1 MFNFHAFLLDQSGV
15 KLVQFN
21 QPNGRTNGSQIKKYG
36 GTKPRIY
43 QQSLLSKYGR
53 RRYISESVSPFPLLG
68 LFYGQSENAFKDQDD
83 DGNGEI
89 PKPRIIFDSHYSING
104 NETMCRKNKP
114 GYDSFDGVYE
124 THLKRL
130 KTMRKREKALRAKAI
145 FISAARNFS
154 FSATLAAVGRLAVAV
169 EEEEKTMTKRG

>member
-1 MFNFHAFLLDQSGV
+1 M
-15 KLVQFN
+15 
-21 QPNGRTNGSQIKKYG
+21 
-36 GTKPRIY
+36 
-43 QQSLLSKYGR
+43 
-53 RRYISESVSPFPLLG
+53 G
-68 LFYGQSENAFKDQDD
+68 LFDGQSENAFKDQDD

-154 FSATLAAVGRLAVAV
+154 FSATLAAVGRLAVALEE